1 MQEVFENIIE
11 KLEEAKSN
19 VPVNRLLDDIIK
31 ENPKELGQLIAYDK
45 AIKIVK
51 QEAEKCKSI
60 YIDGEYCW
68 QSCWCTDRCGECNR
82 LCNGDIDYYE
92 SYDARNNGWIPV
104 EEELPK
110 DGDNR
115 YYMCIVENHEED
127 PPMYC
132 QYDEE
137 CGFGFYKD
145 IYDEHTLGFVD
156 CEFNTNEE
164 LGYEKVIAWQQLL
177 PYQPKGE

>member
-1 MQEVFENIIE
+1 MNKAFEKILE
-11 KLEEAKSN
+11 RLEERTSFLSDCTKYGNKDAEQQNKSYSTIMMYE
-19 VPVNRLLDDIIK
+19 VADLVDD
-31 ENPKELGQLIAYDK
+31 LIE
-45 AIKIVK
+45 IVK
-51 QEAEKCKSI
+51 QEAEQ
-60 YIDGEYCW
+60 Y
-68 QSCWCTDRCGECNR
+68 
-82 LCNGDIDYYE
+82 
-92 SYDARNNGWIPV
+92 NNGWIPV

-156 CEFNTNEE
+156 CVFQKNEE

-177 PYQPKGE
+177 PYHPKGE

>member
-1 MQEVFENIIE
+1 MNKAFEKILERLETADSVKVFGSLNSGNRLIPVQDAKQIVQEVA
-11 KLEEAKSN
+11 EE
-19 VPVNRLLDDIIK
+19 
-31 ENPKELGQLIAYDK
+31 Y
-45 AIKIVK
+45 
-51 QEAEKCKSI
+51 
-60 YIDGEYCW
+60 
-68 QSCWCTDRCGECNR
+68 
-82 LCNGDIDYYE
+82 NG
-92 SYDARNNGWIPV
+92 GWIPV
-104 EEELPK
+104 EEQLPK

-137 CGFGFYKD
+137 CGFGFYQD

-156 CEFNTNEE
+156 CVFQTNEE

-177 PYQPKGE
+177 PYQPNGGKVNRELIRNLIYQLKEYL

>member
-1 MQEVFENIIE
+1 MQAAFEKIIE
-11 KLEEAKSN
+11 KLEVAGKTE
-19 VPVNRLLDDIIK
+19 
-31 ENPKELGQLIAYDK
+31 LIANGGRCNGKTLALGYTKGISD
-45 AIKIVK
+45 AIEIVK
-51 QEAEKCKSI
+51 QEAEQ
-60 YIDGEYCW
+60 Y
-68 QSCWCTDRCGECNR
+68 
-82 LCNGDIDYYE
+82 
-92 SYDARNNGWIPV
+92 NNGWIPV
-104 EEELPK
+104 EEQLPK

-177 PYQPKGE
+177 PYQPKGD

>member
-1 MQEVFENIIE
+1 MQEVFEKIIE
-11 KLEEAKSN
+11 KLEEEYLQA
-19 VPVNRLLDDIIK
+19 
-31 ENPKELGQLIAYDK
+31 ENDMGLSDTYDEASRCGGRAAAYEK
-45 AIKIVK
+45 AQKIVK
-51 QEAEKCKSI
+51 QEAEQ
-60 YIDGEYCW
+60 Y
-68 QSCWCTDRCGECNR
+68 
-82 LCNGDIDYYE
+82 
-92 SYDARNNGWIPV
+92 NNGWIPV
-104 EEELPK
+104 EEQLPK

-156 CEFNTNEE
+156 CVFQTNEE

-177 PYQPKGE
+177 PYHPKGE

>member
-1 MQEVFENIIE
+1 MQEVFSKIIE
-11 KLEEAKSN
+11 KLEELKKAEIERDDFCDEEGYGDGEELYEDGKSQGRFEQA
-19 VPVNRLLDDIIK
+19 VTI
-31 ENPKELGQLIAYDK
+31 
-45 AIKIVK
+45 IKIVK
-51 QEAEKCKSI
+51 QEAEK
-60 YIDGEYCW
+60 Y
-68 QSCWCTDRCGECNR
+68 
-82 LCNGDIDYYE
+82 
-92 SYDARNNGWIPV
+92 NNGWIPV

-127 PPMYC
+127 PPMFC

>member
-1 MQEVFENIIE
+1 MQEVFEKIIE
-11 KLEEAKSN
+11 KLEACK
-19 VPVNRLLDDIIK
+19 DIMLSPNNSDCFGEECK
-31 ENPKELGQLIAYDK
+31 YNDCMVCVFAK
-45 AIKIVK
+45 AIEIVK
-51 QEAEKCKSI
+51 QEEEQ
-60 YIDGEYCW
+60 Y
-68 QSCWCTDRCGECNR
+68 
-82 LCNGDIDYYE
+82 
-92 SYDARNNGWIPV
+92 NNGWIPV
-104 EEELPK
+104 EEQLPK

-127 PPMYC
+127 PPMCC

-137 CGFGFYKD
+137 CGFGFYQD

-156 CEFNTNEE
+156 CVFHTNEE

>member
-1 MQEVFENIIE
+1 MNKEFEKIIE
-11 KLEEAKSN
+11 KLEELFQDLN
-19 VPVNRLLDDIIK
+19 VIEVLSHVDFDSTIQNSL
-31 ENPKELGQLIAYDK
+31 ENFLK
-45 AIKIVK
+45 AITNEAIEIVK
-51 QEAEKCKSI
+51 QEAER
-60 YIDGEYCW
+60 Y
-68 QSCWCTDRCGECNR
+68 
-82 LCNGDIDYYE
+82 
-92 SYDARNNGWIPV
+92 NNGWIPV
-104 EEELPK
+104 EEQLPK

-127 PPMYC
+127 PPMCC

-137 CGFGFYKD
+137 CGFGFYQD

-156 CEFNTNEE
+156 CVFQTNEE